1 MAPQTAPLGRR
12 YDADGE
18 LSSSSDSDCSLY
30 ICNRGRKTNPPVSAP
45 LSPPPPTASESEM
58 ASAQPFD
65 PGHNDRVTV
74 CAVNFD
80 GKLMLTGSID
90 HRIKVWELDSTTDER
105 TLVDTFTAHDADIK
119 AVSQ

>member
-1 MAPQTAPLGRR
+1 
-12 YDADGE
+12 
-18 LSSSSDSDCSLY
+18 
-30 ICNRGRKTNPPVSAP
+30 
-45 LSPPPPTASESEM
+45 M

-74 CAVNFD
+74 CAVSFD

-119 AVSQ
+119 AVSQYPDPLLKFQGTLVVHTYSHLVVKSEDFSDK